1 MGVRAVTTVIDLA
14 REPVRRFYSH
24 WASPEYQIPHLA
36 DFVTWAD
43 QTRQPLT
50 TDSFHR
56 YATDHPGTLPA
67 EDVTDDFDDESA
79 GDLDYRYHLTLADEA
94 RWLKLVVHD
103 MRHSRIIHTV
113 VGRPDLYATAARMC
127 DQAAARGLDYAR
139 RHGGT
144 VLPGGN
150 PDDWQQAAAE
160 YRRLGESTPIRAA
173 EANLHA
179 QYTPAGPEEPHP
191 SLMVGGVLVL
201 AYLDDTATLN
211 VSIDLDD
218 TADWLLRPDGTV
230 PIQVF
235 VSGQAVYTA
244 ITPPAPSDGAAP

>member
-1 MGVRAVTTVIDLA
+1 MGVRAVTTVIELA
-14 REPVRRFYSH
+14 RGPVRRFYGH

-36 DFVTWAD
+36 DFITWAD
-43 QTRQPLT
+43 RTRQPLT
-50 TDSFHR
+50 TASFHR
-56 YATDHPGTLPA
+56 YATDHPGTLPV

-103 MRHSRIIHTV
+103 VRQSRVIHTV
-113 VGRPDLYATAARMC
+113 IGRPDLYATAARMC
-127 DQAAARGLDYAR
+127 DQAAARGMDYAR
-139 RHGGT
+139 RIGDT
-144 VLPGGN
+144 LLPGGD
-150 PDDWQQAAAE
+150 PDDWQQAAAD
-160 YRRLGESTPIRAA
+160 YRRLGQATAIRAM

-179 QYTPAGPEEPHP
+179 QYTPAGPDEPHP

-201 AYLDDTATLN
+201 AYLDDLATLH

-230 PIQVF
+230 PIRVF
-235 VSGQAVYTA
+235 VSGEEVYTA
-244 ITPPAPSDGAAP
+244 VTPPAAPEGQAS